1 LADGR
6 GASREATHVVVTTGG
21 TVTGTHLV
29 PAAVSS
35 ATIKGKR
42 LTRMSSR
49 CSLGYKRLEVTALNR
64 ESAMVRSMHRR
75 QVLLGSAALASQWG
89 CMCSAWAQSTGTLT
103 VPVIDRLTVKVLT
116 DSSYDTP
123 RPTSSPW
130 VKVRRT
136 GISASGDYRKT
147 LHNEWGLALALES
160 QAGNETRNY
169 MLDFGYTVEALSN
182 NMEIMGVDPSEVQAL
197 ILSHGH
203 FDHFGGLIG
212 FLQRNRAKLPAALTL
227 YAGGEDNFC
236 RRVAAGGT
244 PGQFA
249 ESGVLDRRELDAL
262 KVRVVLCPVPT
273 VIADQAFTTGVIERK
288 SFERV
293 LPNTLVDYSMKD
305 GLGCNIPAAAEKAQG
320 KPVPDV
326 HLNEHATCFHLKD
339 RGLIVIS
346 SCGHTGIVNT
356 TRQAMK
362 VSGVDKVH
370 AILGGFHLF
379 PADDAYLSQTVAE
392 LKTLNPDVL
401 IPMHCS
407 GPGLLA
413 SLRSLMP
420 ERLVPSTNGTEYTFG
435 A

>member
-1 LADGR
+1 MI
-6 GASREATHVVVTTGG
+6 
-21 TVTGTHLV
+21 
-29 PAAVSS
+29 AA
-35 ATIKGKR
+35 I
-42 LTRMSSR
+42 
-49 CSLGYKRLEVTALNR
+49 N
-64 ESAMVRSMHRR
+64 RR
-75 QVLLGSAALASQWG
+75 QLLSGAAALAAPLGFLGSS
-89 CMCSAWAQSTGTLT
+89 SAQPSGTIS
-103 VPVIDRLTVKVLT
+103 VPIIDRLTVKVLT

-123 RPTSSPW
+123 RAPTSTW
-130 VKVRRT
+130 VKVRRA
-136 GISASGDYRKT
+136 GLASAADFRKT

-160 QAGNETRNY
+160 QAGSETRNL
-169 MLDFGYTVEALSN
+169 MLDFGYTVDALLN
-182 NMEIMGVDPSEVQAL
+182 NMALMGVDASKVQAL

-212 FLQRNRAKLPAALTL
+212 FLQKNRSRLPDSLTL
-227 YAGGEDNFC
+227 YSGGEDNFC
-236 RRVAAGGT
+236 RRVIGT
-244 PGQFA
+244 GAPGQFA
-249 ESGVLDRRELDAL
+249 EFGVLDRRELEAL
-262 KVRVVLCPVPT
+262 KVRVVLCPRPT

-293 LPNTLVDYSMKD
+293 LPNTLVDYSIKD

-320 KPVPDV
+320 KAVPDE

-346 SCGHTGIVNT
+346 SCGHAGIVNS

-362 VSGVDKVH
+362 VSGIDKVH

-379 PADDAYLSQTVAE
+379 PADDAYLQRTVAE
-392 LKTLNPDVL
+392 LKTLNPDVI

-413 SLRSLMP
+413 ALRATMP
-420 ERLVPSTNGTEYTFG
+420 DHVIGSTTGTEFTFG

>member
-1 LADGR
+1 VSGTINR
-6 GASREATHVVVTTGG
+6 RE
-21 TVTGTHLV
+21 
-29 PAAVSS
+29 
-35 ATIKGKR
+35 I
-42 LTRMSSR
+42 
-49 CSLGYKRLEVTALNR
+49 
-64 ESAMVRSMHRR
+64 
-75 QVLLGSAALASQWG
+75 LLGSAAFAAQFGFVGSG
-89 CMCSAWAQSTGTLT
+89 SAQSTAFT

-123 RPTSSPW
+123 RPTGSQW
-130 VKVRRT
+130 VKVRR
-136 GISASGDYRKT
+136 APLNAPADFRKT

-160 QAGNETRNY
+160 QAGNETRNL
-169 MLDFGYTVEALSN
+169 MLDFGYTIEALSN
-182 NMEIMGVDPSEVQAL
+182 NMEIMGVDPSKVQAL

-203 FDHFGGLIG
+203 FDHYGGLIA
-212 FLQRNRAKLPAALTL
+212 FLQKNRAKLPASLTL

-236 RRVAAGGT
+236 RRVSAGGA

-249 ESGVLDRRELDAL
+249 EFGVLDRRELDAL
-262 KVRVVLCPVPT
+262 KVRVVLCPAPT
-273 VIADQAFTTGVIERK
+273 VIADHAFTTGVIERK

-293 LPNTLVDYSMKD
+293 LPNTLVDYSIKD

-320 KPVPDV
+320 KPVPDE

-346 SCGHTGIVNT
+346 SCGHAGIVNT

-362 VSGVDKVH
+362 VSGIDKVH

-379 PADDAYLSQTVAE
+379 PADDAYLKQTVAE

-413 SLRSLMP
+413 SLRGLMP
-420 ERLVPSTNGTEYTFG
+420 ERLVPSTTGTEFTFG